1 MTTSIEFIKLIF
13 LLSIFLKS
21 SVAENPKV
29 KFTISSG
36 DDNTLLGEITI
47 DIFINEVPK
56 TAKNFLA
63 LASGKCGYGY
73 ENSTFH
79 RIIPGF
85 MIQGGDFTRGDG
97 SGGKS
102 IYGGK
107 FADENFDRKHEG
119 AGEEKIWD
127 NLLRGI
133 DNKTVRRKGISISNN
148 LCSFLSTTQFIRK
161 QNGSKLQFWAE

>member
-1 MTTSIEFIKLIF
+1 MTTLIEVTKLIF
-13 LLSIFLKS
+13 LLIIFLKS
-21 SVAENPKV
+21 SVADEPTV
-29 KFTISSG
+29 KFTISKG
-36 DDNTLLGEITI
+36 DDNEPLGEITI
-47 DIFINEVPK
+47 ILFINEVPK

-107 FADENFDRKHEG
+107 FADENFDLKHGG
-119 AGEEKIWD
+119 AGEYKIEGKWLTSSLIPRNFLNC
-127 NLLRGI
+127 NL
-133 DNKTVRRKGISISNN
+133 
-148 LCSFLSTTQFIRK
+148 
-161 QNGSKLQFWAE
+161 